1 MNIEILND
9 NLNFSNTYI
18 VSTDKGSI
26 IFDPSC
32 DIRTIQRYI
41 KENNV
46 LGVFLTHGHFDHF
59 KELEKVLKTYNVKC
73 YLHKNAK
80 DKIFDLD
87 LSYARMFNSFKTPEI
102 KEDVFVFVKDGNK
115 IKLED
120 IEIKVLFTPGHTNCS
135 VVYIINDMMISG
147 DTLFKLS
154 VGRTDLATGNKLNQ
168 MQTLDMLKRIKTD
181 YTVFPGHDEVTSL
194 FYEQKYNPYMK

>member
-135 VVYIINDMMISG
+135 VVYIINDIMISG

-181 YTVFPGHDEVTSL
+181 YTVYPGHDEVTSL

>member
-59 KELEKVLKTYNVKC
+59 KELDKVLKTYNVKC

-135 VVYIINDMMISG
+135 VVYIINDIMISG

-181 YTVFPGHDEVTSL
+181 YTVYPGHDEVTSL

>member
-181 YTVFPGHDEVTSL
+181 YIVYPGHDEVTSL